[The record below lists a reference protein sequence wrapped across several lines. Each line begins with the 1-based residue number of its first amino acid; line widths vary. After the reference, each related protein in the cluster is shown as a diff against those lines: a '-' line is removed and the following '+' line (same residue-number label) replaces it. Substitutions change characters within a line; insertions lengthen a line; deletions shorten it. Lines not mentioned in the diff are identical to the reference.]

1 MQCETVLGEAIRD
14 QIERLKWSLWHGQV
28 DKALGKIDNL
38 ETSIEPFN
46 ATYARFTHL
55 VKALSALRTYIVHS
69 RHVIPNDGQRFH
81 NGEAI
86 ATGFVESK
94 VNEVVSKRFCKKQ
107 QMQWSKE
114 GAHLLLQ
121 TRVRTLNG
129 ELGAIFKRWY
139 PDMDLEVEEISVAA

>member
-1 MQCETVLGEAIRD
+1 VSTVDWLISTLQTDRERSRNIIRNP
-14 QIERLKWSLWHGQV
+14 W
-28 DKALGKIDNL
+28 
-38 ETSIEPFN
+38 
-46 ATYARFTHL
+46 
-55 VKALSALRTYIVHS
+55 VHD
-69 RHVIPNDGQRFH
+69 P
-81 NGEAI
+81 
-86 ATGFVESK
+86 T

-139 PDMDLEVEEISVAA
+139 PDMDLEVEEIPIAA